1 MEFGTLLQAM
11 ASSVMTLVMFGLVG
25 IGVHRLYK
33 LGDELSDLKEV
44 VKDIRRSVESE
55 RVVRSPETIRES
67 VLQTPPGINYDIDIH
82 DRRFDEVDNKA

>member
-33 LGDELSDLKEV
+33 LGDDLNDLKEV
-44 VKDIRRSVESE
+44 VKDIRRNLDAE
-55 RVVRSPETIRES
+55 RMVRSPDAHGAA
-67 VLQTPPGINYDIDIH
+67 LGAAPPLNYDIDIN
-82 DRRFDEVDNKA
+82 DRRFDEVENKA

>member
-1 MEFGTLLQAM
+1 MEFGAMLQAM

-33 LGDELSDLKEV
+33 IGDELNDLKEV
-44 VKDIRRSVESE
+44 VKDIRRAAEAE
-55 RVVRSPETIRES
+55 RVVQSAEPVRRS
-67 VLQTPPGINYDIDIH
+67 VLETPPGINYDIDIH